1 MSIIGGSARYAEFI
15 TSLSILE
22 GTVDINWS
30 NSENSKMEA
39 LLLDFNSKLDLSTQL
54 VFSFPDTFRDGY

>member
-22 GTVDINWS
+22 GTVDINRS
-30 NSENSKMEA
+30 NSGNSKMGA
-39 LLLDFNSKLDLSTQL
+39 LPLVFNSELDLSRKL

>member
-39 LLLDFNSKLDLSTQL
+39 LLLDFNSKLDLSTQR